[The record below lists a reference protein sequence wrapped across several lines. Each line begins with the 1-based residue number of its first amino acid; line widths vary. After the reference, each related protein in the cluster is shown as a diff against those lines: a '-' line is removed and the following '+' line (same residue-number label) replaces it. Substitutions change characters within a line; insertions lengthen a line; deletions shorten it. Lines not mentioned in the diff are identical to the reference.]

1 MSESDFSVFFLLIT
15 NEDWSNIG
23 MKRWQAHSTYQMRAN
38 QKSQF
43 ELCTSDMWITW
54 RCSFSVSLDCK
65 LQSAVKV
72 GLSHSQ
78 NKSVTSGIIRGLQE
92 EQWAG
97 SCCSS
102 VLGGENSI
110 TGKFAQS
117 SGTSFLCAVGCSAGF
132 ESYKT
137 NQVTWKHL
145 IISFTGKNII
155 SVRDGLWSSI
165 TEAKL
170 SSRFLAFLGVG

>member
-110 TGKFAQS
+110 TCTNLHRVLGLPSCMLWDAVLVLKAIKLIKWLESISLFHSLGKIS
-117 SGTSFLCAVGCSAGF
+117 SLSEMDCEAV
-132 ESYKT
+132 
-137 NQVTWKHL
+137 
-145 IISFTGKNII
+145 
-155 SVRDGLWSSI
+155 
-165 TEAKL
+165 
-170 SSRFLAFLGVG
+170 